1 MLYTINKPL
10 MLLEGF
16 ENTWLDI
23 SKEKLLVRKESEFVS
38 KEIAIELLN
47 TLKEVDKI
55 IKEGLNNF
63 DIQIQSFFII
73 NQAITNAEK

>member
-1 MLYTINKPL
+1 